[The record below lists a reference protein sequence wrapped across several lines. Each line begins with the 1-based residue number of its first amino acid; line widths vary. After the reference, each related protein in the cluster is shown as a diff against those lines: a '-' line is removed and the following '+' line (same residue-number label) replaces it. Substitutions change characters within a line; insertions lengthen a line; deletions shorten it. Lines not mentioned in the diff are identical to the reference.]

1 MTMDYGK
8 NYVITHLHLAY
19 GSVGDSIILL
29 DQLVDKLKELN
40 MQTVCVTN
48 HGSLADM
55 YDFYYACID
64 NNIKPIIGCE
74 VYLQPEEE
82 GEEKTNTHLILL
94 AKNMTGIKNL
104 LKITSDASINNFYK
118 VPRTTMEYLENHSEG
133 LICTSAC
140 VGGIIPRLILCEDI
154 EGAKRYINKF
164 KSIFGEDFYL
174 EIQPGEFQEQIDV
187 NIELIYLSEEMN
199 VPLVAANDVHYVN
212 KEDWKTHD
220 FHIRINRKMKAPEN
234 ENESVYVD
242 KIYYMMSYDELV
254 RSFDSELYDRD
265 VILKAIENT
274 NVINSKCETVEF
286 KADKLNLP
294 KFKVPDKYNSEKEYL
309 EDLCFKRL
317 DEIKYKITNPSE
329 YVSRIYTELDVID
342 KLGFNSYFLIMQDL
356 VNNAQ
361 LDGIKTGPGR
371 GSVCGSIV
379 AYLIGITKIDS
390 IKYNLLFDRFLS
402 VYRTGSIPDVDLD
415 CESGEGRDKLFKYT
429 IDTYG
434 IEKCAAV
441 STFGIRKAR
450 SAIRDVGRLYGID
463 LKEID
468 TIAKLIPQVYYIE
481 GTEDKK
487 TDLSIKESLEYIPE
501 LKEWQKKYP
510 DLFDMAMKLENLP
523 SHMSIH
529 AAGTLIADTDII
541 DVAPMIRQVD
551 KELNATS
558 LDLHAAESQKLV
570 KYDYLGLNTLNI
582 ISECEKLTGDIFDI
596 EFDNYD
602 DEEVWKL
609 ISSRNTTGL
618 FQIGSNTY
626 KSRMYKLKPNS
637 IEELANCL
645 ALVRGPCISS
655 KLDQKYINVL
665 NGKED
670 IELIHPM
677 YDSVVK
683 NTCGIMIY
691 QEQLMAV
698 CSNMGLP
705 LHEGYDLMKASAK
718 KKFDKIKTY
727 EEKLHSLVRGS
738 MDDETF
744 NYIFKLILDSGK
756 YSFNKSHAIA
766 YATICYI
773 TAYYKVHHIKEF
785 IAATLT
791 CNYNNKSGKT
801 EEKKRKLYELYLDAV
816 SNGVKFLPLDL
827 KKSKWNFT
835 VEGDKIRIGFC
846 ALAGFSKAAL
856 DEIYDKMPE
865 ASDEP
870 LVKQI
875 HDNVEKRICS
885 KKAMIPLI
893 LSGAIGDPVENYEY
907 YCELRKEE
915 PQSDIKISKDLILQP
930 YAPQAEVEEVLYRVA
945 YTENKF
951 NTLPRIDLDD
961 IKINN
966 NYTTEGYIQKVSK
979 KKDSRGN
986 EMAFIDVLTGDG
998 LVSLV
1003 VFANVYK
1010 TYKSKLKKDNK
1021 IKFKAVKQ
1029 KHTHKFIKATVM

>member
-1 MTMDYGK
+1 M
-8 NYVITHLHLAY
+8 A
-19 GSVGDSIILL
+19 
-29 DQLVDKLKELN
+29 
-40 MQTVCVTN
+40 
-48 HGSLADM
+48 
-55 YDFYYACID
+55 
-64 NNIKPIIGCE
+64 
-74 VYLQPEEE
+74 
-82 GEEKTNTHLILL
+82 
-94 AKNMTGIKNL
+94 GIKNL

-140 VGGIIPRLILCEDI
+140 VGGIIPQLILKEDI
-154 EGAKRYINKF
+154 DGAKKYINKF
-164 KSIFGEDFYL
+164 KSIFGDDFYL
-174 EIQPGEFQEQIDV
+174 EIQPGEFQDQIDV

-220 FHIRINRKMKAPEN
+220 FHIRINRKMTAPEN
-234 ENESVYVD
+234 DDESIYAD
-242 KIYYMMSYDELV
+242 KIYYMMTYDELV
-254 RSFDSELYDRD
+254 NSFDSELYDRD

-274 NVINSKCETVEF
+274 NVINNKCETVEF
-286 KADKLNLP
+286 KVDKLNLP
-294 KFKVPDKYNSEKEYL
+294 KFKIPEGYDSEKEYL

-317 DEIKYKITNPSE
+317 EEIKYKITNPSK

-356 VNNAQ
+356 VKNAE
-361 LDGIKTGPGR
+361 LEGIKTGPGR

-501 LKEWQKKYP
+501 LKEWQNKYP

-529 AAGTLIADTDII
+529 AAGTLIANTDII

-602 DEEVWKL
+602 DEKVWKL

-626 KSRMYKLKPNS
+626 KTRMYKLKPNS

-677 YDSVVK
+677 YDDVVK
-683 NTCGIMIY
+683 DTCGIMIY

-727 EEKLHSLVRGS
+727 EEKLHNLVRGS

-773 TAYYKVHHIKEF
+773 TAYYKVHYPKEF

-801 EEKKRKLYELYLDAV
+801 EEKKKKLYELYQDAV
-816 SNGVKFLPLDL
+816 FNGIKFLPLDIN
-827 KKSKWNFT
+827 KSKWNFT
-835 VEGDKIRIGFC
+835 IEEDKIRIGFC

-856 DEIYDKMPE
+856 NEIYEKLPE
-865 ASDEP
+865 SSDEP

-893 LSGAIGDPVENYEY
+893 LSGALGDPVENYEY

-915 PQSDIKISKDLILQP
+915 PQSEIKISKDLILEP
-930 YAPQAEVEEVLYRVA
+930 YATQAEVEEVLYRVS

-951 NTLPRIDLDD
+951 NTLN
-961 IKINN
+961 KINIDSIKTN
-966 NYTTEGYIQKVSK
+966 RTFTTEGYIQKISK

-986 EMAFIDVLTGDG
+986 EMAFVDIITGDG
-998 LVSLV
+998 LMTLV

-1010 TYKSKLKKDNK
+1010 KYKSILKKDNK
-1021 IKFKAVKQ
+1021 INFSATKQ
-1029 KHTHKFIKATVM
+1029 ERAHKLLKATIK

>member
-1 MTMDYGK
+1 M
-8 NYVITHLHLAY
+8 
-19 GSVGDSIILL
+19 
-29 DQLVDKLKELN
+29 
-40 MQTVCVTN
+40 
-48 HGSLADM
+48 
-55 YDFYYACID
+55 
-64 NNIKPIIGCE
+64 
-74 VYLQPEEE
+74 
-82 GEEKTNTHLILL
+82 
-94 AKNMTGIKNL
+94 
-104 LKITSDASINNFYK
+104 
-118 VPRTTMEYLENHSEG
+118 
-133 LICTSAC
+133 
-140 VGGIIPRLILCEDI
+140 
-154 EGAKRYINKF
+154 
-164 KSIFGEDFYL
+164 
-174 EIQPGEFQEQIDV
+174 
-187 NIELIYLSEEMN
+187 
-199 VPLVAANDVHYVN
+199 
-212 KEDWKTHD
+212 
-220 FHIRINRKMKAPEN
+220 
-234 ENESVYVD
+234 
-242 KIYYMMSYDELV
+242 
-254 RSFDSELYDRD
+254 
-265 VILKAIENT
+265 
-274 NVINSKCETVEF
+274 
-286 KADKLNLP
+286 
-294 KFKVPDKYNSEKEYL
+294 
-309 EDLCFKRL
+309 
-317 DEIKYKITNPSE
+317 
-329 YVSRIYTELDVID
+329 
-342 KLGFNSYFLIMQDL
+342 
-356 VNNAQ
+356 
-361 LDGIKTGPGR
+361 
-371 GSVCGSIV
+371 
-379 AYLIGITKIDS
+379 
-390 IKYNLLFDRFLS
+390 
-402 VYRTGSIPDVDLD
+402 D

-450 SAIRDVGRLYGID
+450 SAIRDVGRLYEID

-951 NTLPRIDLDD
+951 NTLPRINLDD

>member
-1 MTMDYGK
+1 M
-8 NYVITHLHLAY
+8 
-19 GSVGDSIILL
+19 
-29 DQLVDKLKELN
+29 
-40 MQTVCVTN
+40 
-48 HGSLADM
+48 
-55 YDFYYACID
+55 
-64 NNIKPIIGCE
+64 
-74 VYLQPEEE
+74 
-82 GEEKTNTHLILL
+82 
-94 AKNMTGIKNL
+94 
-104 LKITSDASINNFYK
+104 
-118 VPRTTMEYLENHSEG
+118 
-133 LICTSAC
+133 
-140 VGGIIPRLILCEDI
+140 
-154 EGAKRYINKF
+154 
-164 KSIFGEDFYL
+164 
-174 EIQPGEFQEQIDV
+174 
-187 NIELIYLSEEMN
+187 
-199 VPLVAANDVHYVN
+199 
-212 KEDWKTHD
+212 
-220 FHIRINRKMKAPEN
+220 
-234 ENESVYVD
+234 
-242 KIYYMMSYDELV
+242 
-254 RSFDSELYDRD
+254 
-265 VILKAIENT
+265 
-274 NVINSKCETVEF
+274 
-286 KADKLNLP
+286 
-294 KFKVPDKYNSEKEYL
+294 
-309 EDLCFKRL
+309 
-317 DEIKYKITNPSE
+317 
-329 YVSRIYTELDVID
+329 
-342 KLGFNSYFLIMQDL
+342 
-356 VNNAQ
+356 
-361 LDGIKTGPGR
+361 
-371 GSVCGSIV
+371 
-379 AYLIGITKIDS
+379 
-390 IKYNLLFDRFLS
+390 
-402 VYRTGSIPDVDLD
+402 D

-450 SAIRDVGRLYGID
+450 SAIRDVGRLYEID

-596 EFDNYD
+596 EFNNYN

>member
-1 MTMDYGK
+1 
-8 NYVITHLHLAY
+8 
-19 GSVGDSIILL
+19 
-29 DQLVDKLKELN
+29 
-40 MQTVCVTN
+40 
-48 HGSLADM
+48 
-55 YDFYYACID
+55 
-64 NNIKPIIGCE
+64 
-74 VYLQPEEE
+74 
-82 GEEKTNTHLILL
+82 
-94 AKNMTGIKNL
+94 
-104 LKITSDASINNFYK
+104 
-118 VPRTTMEYLENHSEG
+118 
-133 LICTSAC
+133 
-140 VGGIIPRLILCEDI
+140 
-154 EGAKRYINKF
+154 
-164 KSIFGEDFYL
+164 
-174 EIQPGEFQEQIDV
+174 
-187 NIELIYLSEEMN
+187 
-199 VPLVAANDVHYVN
+199 
-212 KEDWKTHD
+212 
-220 FHIRINRKMKAPEN
+220 
-234 ENESVYVD
+234 
-242 KIYYMMSYDELV
+242 
-254 RSFDSELYDRD
+254 
-265 VILKAIENT
+265 
-274 NVINSKCETVEF
+274 
-286 KADKLNLP
+286 
-294 KFKVPDKYNSEKEYL
+294 
-309 EDLCFKRL
+309 
-317 DEIKYKITNPSE
+317 
-329 YVSRIYTELDVID
+329 
-342 KLGFNSYFLIMQDL
+342 
-356 VNNAQ
+356 
-361 LDGIKTGPGR
+361 
-371 GSVCGSIV
+371 
-379 AYLIGITKIDS
+379 
-390 IKYNLLFDRFLS
+390 
-402 VYRTGSIPDVDLD
+402 LD

-683 NTCGIMIY
+683 DTCGIMIY

-727 EEKLHSLVRGS
+727 EEKLHSLVRNS

-856 DEIYDKMPE
+856 NEIYDKMPE

-951 NTLPRIDLDD
+951 NTLPRINLDD

>member
-1 MTMDYGK
+1 M
-8 NYVITHLHLAY
+8 
-19 GSVGDSIILL
+19 
-29 DQLVDKLKELN
+29 
-40 MQTVCVTN
+40 
-48 HGSLADM
+48 
-55 YDFYYACID
+55 
-64 NNIKPIIGCE
+64 
-74 VYLQPEEE
+74 
-82 GEEKTNTHLILL
+82 
-94 AKNMTGIKNL
+94 
-104 LKITSDASINNFYK
+104 
-118 VPRTTMEYLENHSEG
+118 
-133 LICTSAC
+133 
-140 VGGIIPRLILCEDI
+140 
-154 EGAKRYINKF
+154 
-164 KSIFGEDFYL
+164 
-174 EIQPGEFQEQIDV
+174 
-187 NIELIYLSEEMN
+187 
-199 VPLVAANDVHYVN
+199 
-212 KEDWKTHD
+212 
-220 FHIRINRKMKAPEN
+220 
-234 ENESVYVD
+234 
-242 KIYYMMSYDELV
+242 
-254 RSFDSELYDRD
+254 
-265 VILKAIENT
+265 
-274 NVINSKCETVEF
+274 
-286 KADKLNLP
+286 
-294 KFKVPDKYNSEKEYL
+294 
-309 EDLCFKRL
+309 
-317 DEIKYKITNPSE
+317 
-329 YVSRIYTELDVID
+329 
-342 KLGFNSYFLIMQDL
+342 
-356 VNNAQ
+356 
-361 LDGIKTGPGR
+361 
-371 GSVCGSIV
+371 
-379 AYLIGITKIDS
+379 
-390 IKYNLLFDRFLS
+390 
-402 VYRTGSIPDVDLD
+402 D

-596 EFDNYD
+596 EFDDYD

-683 NTCGIMIY
+683 GTCGIMIY

-951 NTLPRIDLDD
+951 NTLPRINLDD

>member
-1 MTMDYGK
+1 MMMDSGK

-19 GSVGDSIILL
+19 GSIGDSIILL
-29 DQLVDKLKELN
+29 DQLIDKLKELN
-40 MQTVCVTN
+40 MQTVCLTN

-55 YDFYYACID
+55 YDFYYACTE

-74 VYLQPEEE
+74 VYLQPEED
-82 GEEKTNTHLILL
+82 EKSNTHLILL
-94 AKNMTGIKNL
+94 AKNMAGIKNL

-140 VGGIIPRLILCEDI
+140 VGGIIPQLILKEDI
-154 EGAKRYINKF
+154 DGAKKYINKF
-164 KSIFGEDFYL
+164 KSIFGDDFYL
-174 EIQPGEFQEQIDV
+174 EIQPGEFQDQIDV

-220 FHIRINRKMKAPEN
+220 FHIRINRKMTAPEN
-234 ENESVYVD
+234 DDESIYAD
-242 KIYYMMSYDELV
+242 KIYYMMTYDELV
-254 RSFDSELYDRD
+254 NSFDSELYDRD

-274 NVINSKCETVEF
+274 NVINNKCETVEF
-286 KADKLNLP
+286 KTDKLNLP
-294 KFKVPDKYNSEKEYL
+294 KFKIPEGYDSEKEYL

-317 DEIKYKITNPSE
+317 EEIKYKITNPSK

-356 VNNAQ
+356 VKNAE
-361 LDGIKTGPGR
+361 LEGIKTGPGR

-390 IKYNLLFDRFLS
+390 IKYDLLFDRFLS

-468 TIAKLIPQVYYIE
+468 TIAKLITQVYYIE

-501 LKEWQKKYP
+501 LKEWQNKYP

-529 AAGTLIADTDII
+529 AAGTLIANTDII

-602 DEEVWKL
+602 DEKVWKL

-626 KSRMYKLKPNS
+626 KTRMYKLKPNS

-677 YDSVVK
+677 YDDVVK
-683 NTCGIMIY
+683 DTCGIMIY

-727 EEKLHSLVRGS
+727 EEKLHNLVRGS

-773 TAYYKVHHIKEF
+773 TAYYKVHYPKEF

-801 EEKKRKLYELYLDAV
+801 EEKKKKLYELYQDAV
-816 SNGVKFLPLDL
+816 FNGIKFLPLDIN
-827 KKSKWNFT
+827 KSKWNFT
-835 VEGDKIRIGFC
+835 IEEDKIRIGFC

-856 DEIYDKMPE
+856 NEIYEKLPE
-865 ASDEP
+865 SSDEP

-893 LSGAIGDPVENYEY
+893 LSGALGDPVENYEY

-915 PQSDIKISKDLILQP
+915 PQSEIKISKDLILEP
-930 YAPQAEVEEVLYRVA
+930 YATQAEVEEVLYRVS

-951 NTLPRIDLDD
+951 NTLN
-961 IKINN
+961 KINIDSIKTN
-966 NYTTEGYIQKVSK
+966 RTFTTEGYIQKISK

-986 EMAFIDVLTGDG
+986 EMAFVDIITGDG
-998 LVSLV
+998 LMTLV

-1010 TYKSKLKKDNK
+1010 KCKSILKKNNK
-1021 IKFKAVKQ
+1021 INFSATKQ
-1029 KHTHKFIKATVM
+1029 ERAHKLLKATIK

>member
-1 MTMDYGK
+1 M
-8 NYVITHLHLAY
+8 
-19 GSVGDSIILL
+19 
-29 DQLVDKLKELN
+29 
-40 MQTVCVTN
+40 
-48 HGSLADM
+48 
-55 YDFYYACID
+55 
-64 NNIKPIIGCE
+64 
-74 VYLQPEEE
+74 
-82 GEEKTNTHLILL
+82 
-94 AKNMTGIKNL
+94 
-104 LKITSDASINNFYK
+104 
-118 VPRTTMEYLENHSEG
+118 
-133 LICTSAC
+133 
-140 VGGIIPRLILCEDI
+140 
-154 EGAKRYINKF
+154 
-164 KSIFGEDFYL
+164 
-174 EIQPGEFQEQIDV
+174 
-187 NIELIYLSEEMN
+187 
-199 VPLVAANDVHYVN
+199 
-212 KEDWKTHD
+212 
-220 FHIRINRKMKAPEN
+220 
-234 ENESVYVD
+234 
-242 KIYYMMSYDELV
+242 
-254 RSFDSELYDRD
+254 
-265 VILKAIENT
+265 
-274 NVINSKCETVEF
+274 
-286 KADKLNLP
+286 
-294 KFKVPDKYNSEKEYL
+294 
-309 EDLCFKRL
+309 
-317 DEIKYKITNPSE
+317 
-329 YVSRIYTELDVID
+329 
-342 KLGFNSYFLIMQDL
+342 
-356 VNNAQ
+356 
-361 LDGIKTGPGR
+361 
-371 GSVCGSIV
+371 
-379 AYLIGITKIDS
+379 
-390 IKYNLLFDRFLS
+390 
-402 VYRTGSIPDVDLD
+402 D

-683 NTCGIMIY
+683 DTCGIMIY

-705 LHEGYDLMKASAK
+705 LHEGYDLMKAAAK

-951 NTLPRIDLDD
+951 NTLPRINLDD

-1003 VFANVYK
+1003 VFANIYK

>member
-1 MTMDYGK
+1 M
-8 NYVITHLHLAY
+8 
-19 GSVGDSIILL
+19 
-29 DQLVDKLKELN
+29 
-40 MQTVCVTN
+40 
-48 HGSLADM
+48 
-55 YDFYYACID
+55 
-64 NNIKPIIGCE
+64 
-74 VYLQPEEE
+74 
-82 GEEKTNTHLILL
+82 
-94 AKNMTGIKNL
+94 
-104 LKITSDASINNFYK
+104 
-118 VPRTTMEYLENHSEG
+118 
-133 LICTSAC
+133 
-140 VGGIIPRLILCEDI
+140 
-154 EGAKRYINKF
+154 
-164 KSIFGEDFYL
+164 
-174 EIQPGEFQEQIDV
+174 
-187 NIELIYLSEEMN
+187 
-199 VPLVAANDVHYVN
+199 
-212 KEDWKTHD
+212 
-220 FHIRINRKMKAPEN
+220 
-234 ENESVYVD
+234 
-242 KIYYMMSYDELV
+242 
-254 RSFDSELYDRD
+254 
-265 VILKAIENT
+265 
-274 NVINSKCETVEF
+274 
-286 KADKLNLP
+286 
-294 KFKVPDKYNSEKEYL
+294 
-309 EDLCFKRL
+309 
-317 DEIKYKITNPSE
+317 
-329 YVSRIYTELDVID
+329 
-342 KLGFNSYFLIMQDL
+342 
-356 VNNAQ
+356 
-361 LDGIKTGPGR
+361 
-371 GSVCGSIV
+371 
-379 AYLIGITKIDS
+379 
-390 IKYNLLFDRFLS
+390 
-402 VYRTGSIPDVDLD
+402 
-415 CESGEGRDKLFKYT
+415 
-429 IDTYG
+429 
-434 IEKCAAV
+434 
-441 STFGIRKAR
+441 
-450 SAIRDVGRLYGID
+450 
-463 LKEID
+463 
-468 TIAKLIPQVYYIE
+468 
-481 GTEDKK
+481 
-487 TDLSIKESLEYIPE
+487 
-501 LKEWQKKYP
+501 
-510 DLFDMAMKLENLP
+510 
-523 SHMSIH
+523 
-529 AAGTLIADTDII
+529 
-541 DVAPMIRQVD
+541 
-551 KELNATS
+551 
-558 LDLHAAESQKLV
+558 
-570 KYDYLGLNTLNI
+570 NTLNI

-596 EFDNYD
+596 EFDDYD

-951 NTLPRIDLDD
+951 NTLPRINLDD

-979 KKDSRGN
+979 KKDNRGN

-1029 KHTHKFIKATVM
+1029 KHTHKFVKATVM

>member
-1 MTMDYGK
+1 M
-8 NYVITHLHLAY
+8 A
-19 GSVGDSIILL
+19 
-29 DQLVDKLKELN
+29 
-40 MQTVCVTN
+40 
-48 HGSLADM
+48 
-55 YDFYYACID
+55 
-64 NNIKPIIGCE
+64 
-74 VYLQPEEE
+74 
-82 GEEKTNTHLILL
+82 
-94 AKNMTGIKNL
+94 GIKNL

-140 VGGIIPRLILCEDI
+140 VGGIIPQLILKEDI
-154 EGAKRYINKF
+154 DGAKKYINKF
-164 KSIFGEDFYL
+164 KSIFGDDFYL
-174 EIQPGEFQEQIDV
+174 EIQPGEFQDQIDV

-220 FHIRINRKMKAPEN
+220 FHIRINRKMTAPEN
-234 ENESVYVD
+234 DDESIYAD
-242 KIYYMMSYDELV
+242 KIYYMMTYDELV
-254 RSFDSELYDRD
+254 NSFDSELYDRD

-274 NVINSKCETVEF
+274 NVINNKCETVEF
-286 KADKLNLP
+286 KVDKLNLP
-294 KFKVPDKYNSEKEYL
+294 KFKIPEGYDSEKEYL

-317 DEIKYKITNPSE
+317 EEIKYKITNPSK

-356 VNNAQ
+356 VKNAE
-361 LDGIKTGPGR
+361 LEGIKTGPGR

-501 LKEWQKKYP
+501 LKEWQNKYP

-529 AAGTLIADTDII
+529 AAGTLIANTDII

-602 DEEVWKL
+602 DEKVWKL

-626 KSRMYKLKPNS
+626 KTRMYKLKPNS

-677 YDSVVK
+677 YDDVVK
-683 NTCGIMIY
+683 DTCGIMIY

-727 EEKLHSLVRGS
+727 EEKLHNLVRGS

-773 TAYYKVHHIKEF
+773 TAYYKVHYPKEF

-801 EEKKRKLYELYLDAV
+801 EEKKKKLYELYQDAV
-816 SNGVKFLPLDL
+816 FNGIKFLPLDIN
-827 KKSKWNFT
+827 KSKWNFT
-835 VEGDKIRIGFC
+835 IEEDKIRIGFC

-856 DEIYDKMPE
+856 NEIYEKLPE
-865 ASDEP
+865 SSDEP

-893 LSGAIGDPVENYEY
+893 LSGALGDPVENYEY

-915 PQSDIKISKDLILQP
+915 PQSEIKISKDLILEP
-930 YAPQAEVEEVLYRVA
+930 YATQAEVEEVLYRVS

-951 NTLPRIDLDD
+951 NTLN
-961 IKINN
+961 KINIDSIKTN
-966 NYTTEGYIQKVSK
+966 RTFTTEGYIQKISK

-986 EMAFIDVLTGDG
+986 EMAFVDIITGDG
-998 LVSLV
+998 LMTLV

-1010 TYKSKLKKDNK
+1010 KCKSILKKNNK
-1021 IKFKAVKQ
+1021 INFSATKQ
-1029 KHTHKFIKATVM
+1029 ERAHKLLKATIK

>member
-1 MTMDYGK
+1 M
-8 NYVITHLHLAY
+8 
-19 GSVGDSIILL
+19 
-29 DQLVDKLKELN
+29 
-40 MQTVCVTN
+40 
-48 HGSLADM
+48 
-55 YDFYYACID
+55 
-64 NNIKPIIGCE
+64 
-74 VYLQPEEE
+74 
-82 GEEKTNTHLILL
+82 
-94 AKNMTGIKNL
+94 
-104 LKITSDASINNFYK
+104 
-118 VPRTTMEYLENHSEG
+118 
-133 LICTSAC
+133 
-140 VGGIIPRLILCEDI
+140 
-154 EGAKRYINKF
+154 
-164 KSIFGEDFYL
+164 
-174 EIQPGEFQEQIDV
+174 
-187 NIELIYLSEEMN
+187 
-199 VPLVAANDVHYVN
+199 
-212 KEDWKTHD
+212 
-220 FHIRINRKMKAPEN
+220 
-234 ENESVYVD
+234 
-242 KIYYMMSYDELV
+242 
-254 RSFDSELYDRD
+254 
-265 VILKAIENT
+265 
-274 NVINSKCETVEF
+274 
-286 KADKLNLP
+286 
-294 KFKVPDKYNSEKEYL
+294 
-309 EDLCFKRL
+309 
-317 DEIKYKITNPSE
+317 
-329 YVSRIYTELDVID
+329 
-342 KLGFNSYFLIMQDL
+342 
-356 VNNAQ
+356 
-361 LDGIKTGPGR
+361 
-371 GSVCGSIV
+371 
-379 AYLIGITKIDS
+379 
-390 IKYNLLFDRFLS
+390 
-402 VYRTGSIPDVDLD
+402 D

-450 SAIRDVGRLYGID
+450 SAIRDVGRLYEID

-1003 VFANVYK
+1003 VFANIYK

>member
-1 MTMDYGK
+1 M
-8 NYVITHLHLAY
+8 
-19 GSVGDSIILL
+19 
-29 DQLVDKLKELN
+29 
-40 MQTVCVTN
+40 
-48 HGSLADM
+48 
-55 YDFYYACID
+55 
-64 NNIKPIIGCE
+64 
-74 VYLQPEEE
+74 
-82 GEEKTNTHLILL
+82 
-94 AKNMTGIKNL
+94 
-104 LKITSDASINNFYK
+104 
-118 VPRTTMEYLENHSEG
+118 
-133 LICTSAC
+133 
-140 VGGIIPRLILCEDI
+140 
-154 EGAKRYINKF
+154 
-164 KSIFGEDFYL
+164 
-174 EIQPGEFQEQIDV
+174 
-187 NIELIYLSEEMN
+187 
-199 VPLVAANDVHYVN
+199 
-212 KEDWKTHD
+212 
-220 FHIRINRKMKAPEN
+220 
-234 ENESVYVD
+234 
-242 KIYYMMSYDELV
+242 
-254 RSFDSELYDRD
+254 
-265 VILKAIENT
+265 
-274 NVINSKCETVEF
+274 
-286 KADKLNLP
+286 
-294 KFKVPDKYNSEKEYL
+294 
-309 EDLCFKRL
+309 
-317 DEIKYKITNPSE
+317 
-329 YVSRIYTELDVID
+329 
-342 KLGFNSYFLIMQDL
+342 
-356 VNNAQ
+356 
-361 LDGIKTGPGR
+361 
-371 GSVCGSIV
+371 
-379 AYLIGITKIDS
+379 
-390 IKYNLLFDRFLS
+390 
-402 VYRTGSIPDVDLD
+402 D

-450 SAIRDVGRLYGID
+450 SAIRDVGRLYEID

-951 NTLPRIDLDD
+951 NTLSRINLDD

>member
-1 MTMDYGK
+1 M
-8 NYVITHLHLAY
+8 
-19 GSVGDSIILL
+19 
-29 DQLVDKLKELN
+29 
-40 MQTVCVTN
+40 
-48 HGSLADM
+48 
-55 YDFYYACID
+55 
-64 NNIKPIIGCE
+64 
-74 VYLQPEEE
+74 
-82 GEEKTNTHLILL
+82 
-94 AKNMTGIKNL
+94 
-104 LKITSDASINNFYK
+104 
-118 VPRTTMEYLENHSEG
+118 
-133 LICTSAC
+133 
-140 VGGIIPRLILCEDI
+140 
-154 EGAKRYINKF
+154 
-164 KSIFGEDFYL
+164 
-174 EIQPGEFQEQIDV
+174 
-187 NIELIYLSEEMN
+187 
-199 VPLVAANDVHYVN
+199 
-212 KEDWKTHD
+212 
-220 FHIRINRKMKAPEN
+220 
-234 ENESVYVD
+234 
-242 KIYYMMSYDELV
+242 
-254 RSFDSELYDRD
+254 
-265 VILKAIENT
+265 
-274 NVINSKCETVEF
+274 
-286 KADKLNLP
+286 
-294 KFKVPDKYNSEKEYL
+294 
-309 EDLCFKRL
+309 
-317 DEIKYKITNPSE
+317 
-329 YVSRIYTELDVID
+329 
-342 KLGFNSYFLIMQDL
+342 
-356 VNNAQ
+356 
-361 LDGIKTGPGR
+361 
-371 GSVCGSIV
+371 
-379 AYLIGITKIDS
+379 
-390 IKYNLLFDRFLS
+390 
-402 VYRTGSIPDVDLD
+402 D

-683 NTCGIMIY
+683 DTCGIMIY

>member
-1 MTMDYGK
+1 M
-8 NYVITHLHLAY
+8 
-19 GSVGDSIILL
+19 
-29 DQLVDKLKELN
+29 
-40 MQTVCVTN
+40 
-48 HGSLADM
+48 
-55 YDFYYACID
+55 
-64 NNIKPIIGCE
+64 
-74 VYLQPEEE
+74 
-82 GEEKTNTHLILL
+82 
-94 AKNMTGIKNL
+94 
-104 LKITSDASINNFYK
+104 
-118 VPRTTMEYLENHSEG
+118 
-133 LICTSAC
+133 
-140 VGGIIPRLILCEDI
+140 
-154 EGAKRYINKF
+154 
-164 KSIFGEDFYL
+164 
-174 EIQPGEFQEQIDV
+174 
-187 NIELIYLSEEMN
+187 
-199 VPLVAANDVHYVN
+199 
-212 KEDWKTHD
+212 
-220 FHIRINRKMKAPEN
+220 
-234 ENESVYVD
+234 
-242 KIYYMMSYDELV
+242 
-254 RSFDSELYDRD
+254 
-265 VILKAIENT
+265 
-274 NVINSKCETVEF
+274 
-286 KADKLNLP
+286 
-294 KFKVPDKYNSEKEYL
+294 
-309 EDLCFKRL
+309 
-317 DEIKYKITNPSE
+317 
-329 YVSRIYTELDVID
+329 
-342 KLGFNSYFLIMQDL
+342 
-356 VNNAQ
+356 
-361 LDGIKTGPGR
+361 
-371 GSVCGSIV
+371 
-379 AYLIGITKIDS
+379 
-390 IKYNLLFDRFLS
+390 
-402 VYRTGSIPDVDLD
+402 D

-718 KKFDKIKTY
+718 FFWLACK
-727 EEKLHSLVRGS
+727 KLHAVIG
-738 MDDETF
+738 ET
-744 NYIFKLILDSGK
+744 
-756 YSFNKSHAIA
+756 
-766 YATICYI
+766 
-773 TAYYKVHHIKEF
+773 
-785 IAATLT
+785 
-791 CNYNNKSGKT
+791 
-801 EEKKRKLYELYLDAV
+801 R
-816 SNGVKFLPLDL
+816 
-827 KKSKWNFT
+827 KKS
-835 VEGDKIRIGFC
+835 
-846 ALAGFSKAAL
+846 
-856 DEIYDKMPE
+856 
-865 ASDEP
+865 
-870 LVKQI
+870 
-875 HDNVEKRICS
+875 
-885 KKAMIPLI
+885 
-893 LSGAIGDPVENYEY
+893 
-907 YCELRKEE
+907 
-915 PQSDIKISKDLILQP
+915 
-930 YAPQAEVEEVLYRVA
+930 
-945 YTENKF
+945 
-951 NTLPRIDLDD
+951 
-961 IKINN
+961 
-966 NYTTEGYIQKVSK
+966 
-979 KKDSRGN
+979 
-986 EMAFIDVLTGDG
+986 
-998 LVSLV
+998 
-1003 VFANVYK
+1003 
-1010 TYKSKLKKDNK
+1010 
-1021 IKFKAVKQ
+1021 
-1029 KHTHKFIKATVM
+1029 

>member
-1 MTMDYGK
+1 
-8 NYVITHLHLAY
+8 
-19 GSVGDSIILL
+19 
-29 DQLVDKLKELN
+29 
-40 MQTVCVTN
+40 
-48 HGSLADM
+48 
-55 YDFYYACID
+55 
-64 NNIKPIIGCE
+64 
-74 VYLQPEEE
+74 
-82 GEEKTNTHLILL
+82 
-94 AKNMTGIKNL
+94 
-104 LKITSDASINNFYK
+104 
-118 VPRTTMEYLENHSEG
+118 
-133 LICTSAC
+133 
-140 VGGIIPRLILCEDI
+140 
-154 EGAKRYINKF
+154 
-164 KSIFGEDFYL
+164 
-174 EIQPGEFQEQIDV
+174 
-187 NIELIYLSEEMN
+187 
-199 VPLVAANDVHYVN
+199 
-212 KEDWKTHD
+212 
-220 FHIRINRKMKAPEN
+220 
-234 ENESVYVD
+234 
-242 KIYYMMSYDELV
+242 
-254 RSFDSELYDRD
+254 
-265 VILKAIENT
+265 
-274 NVINSKCETVEF
+274 
-286 KADKLNLP
+286 
-294 KFKVPDKYNSEKEYL
+294 
-309 EDLCFKRL
+309 
-317 DEIKYKITNPSE
+317 
-329 YVSRIYTELDVID
+329 
-342 KLGFNSYFLIMQDL
+342 
-356 VNNAQ
+356 
-361 LDGIKTGPGR
+361 
-371 GSVCGSIV
+371 
-379 AYLIGITKIDS
+379 
-390 IKYNLLFDRFLS
+390 
-402 VYRTGSIPDVDLD
+402 LD

-596 EFDNYD
+596 EFDNYN

-683 NTCGIMIY
+683 DTCGIMIY

-727 EEKLHSLVRGS
+727 EEKLHSLVRSS

-951 NTLPRIDLDD
+951 NTLPRINLDD

-966 NYTTEGYIQKVSK
+966 NYITEGYIQKVSK

>member
-1 MTMDYGK
+1 M
-8 NYVITHLHLAY
+8 
-19 GSVGDSIILL
+19 
-29 DQLVDKLKELN
+29 
-40 MQTVCVTN
+40 
-48 HGSLADM
+48 
-55 YDFYYACID
+55 
-64 NNIKPIIGCE
+64 
-74 VYLQPEEE
+74 
-82 GEEKTNTHLILL
+82 
-94 AKNMTGIKNL
+94 
-104 LKITSDASINNFYK
+104 
-118 VPRTTMEYLENHSEG
+118 
-133 LICTSAC
+133 
-140 VGGIIPRLILCEDI
+140 
-154 EGAKRYINKF
+154 
-164 KSIFGEDFYL
+164 
-174 EIQPGEFQEQIDV
+174 
-187 NIELIYLSEEMN
+187 
-199 VPLVAANDVHYVN
+199 
-212 KEDWKTHD
+212 
-220 FHIRINRKMKAPEN
+220 
-234 ENESVYVD
+234 
-242 KIYYMMSYDELV
+242 
-254 RSFDSELYDRD
+254 
-265 VILKAIENT
+265 
-274 NVINSKCETVEF
+274 
-286 KADKLNLP
+286 
-294 KFKVPDKYNSEKEYL
+294 
-309 EDLCFKRL
+309 
-317 DEIKYKITNPSE
+317 
-329 YVSRIYTELDVID
+329 
-342 KLGFNSYFLIMQDL
+342 
-356 VNNAQ
+356 
-361 LDGIKTGPGR
+361 
-371 GSVCGSIV
+371 
-379 AYLIGITKIDS
+379 
-390 IKYNLLFDRFLS
+390 
-402 VYRTGSIPDVDLD
+402 D

-596 EFDNYD
+596 EFDNYN

-683 NTCGIMIY
+683 DTCGIMIY

-727 EEKLHSLVRGS
+727 EEKLHSLVRSS

-893 LSGAIGDPVENYEY
+893 LSGAIGDPVENYEH

-951 NTLPRIDLDD
+951 NTLPRINLDD

-966 NYTTEGYIQKVSK
+966 NYITEGYIQKVSK

>member
-1 MTMDYGK
+1 MMMDSGK

-19 GSVGDSIILL
+19 GSIGDSIILL
-29 DQLVDKLKELN
+29 DQLIDKLKELN
-40 MQTVCVTN
+40 MQTVCLTN

-55 YDFYYACID
+55 YDFYYACTE

-74 VYLQPEEE
+74 VYLQPEED
-82 GEEKTNTHLILL
+82 EKSNTHLILL
-94 AKNMTGIKNL
+94 AKNMAGIKNL

-140 VGGIIPRLILCEDI
+140 VGGIIPQLILKEDI
-154 EGAKRYINKF
+154 DGAKKYINKF
-164 KSIFGEDFYL
+164 KSIFGDDFYL

-220 FHIRINRKMKAPEN
+220 FHIRINRKMTAPEN
-234 ENESVYVD
+234 DDESIYAD
-242 KIYYMMSYDELV
+242 KIYYMMTYDELV
-254 RSFDSELYDRD
+254 NSFDSELYDRD

-274 NVINSKCETVEF
+274 NVINNKCETVEF
-286 KADKLNLP
+286 KVDKLNLP
-294 KFKVPDKYNSEKEYL
+294 KFKIPEGYDSEKEYL

-317 DEIKYKITNPSE
+317 EEIKYKITNPSK

-356 VNNAQ
+356 VKNAE
-361 LDGIKTGPGR
+361 LEGIKTGPGR

-450 SAIRDVGRLYGID
+450 SAIRDVGRLYGIN

-501 LKEWQKKYP
+501 LKEWQNKYP

-529 AAGTLIADTDII
+529 AAGTLIANTDII

-558 LDLHAAESQKLV
+558 LDLHEKKKKKLV

-602 DEEVWKL
+602 DEKVWKL

-626 KSRMYKLKPNS
+626 KTRMYKLKPNS

-677 YDSVVK
+677 YDDVVK
-683 NTCGIMIY
+683 DTCGIMIY

-727 EEKLHSLVRGS
+727 EEKLHNLVRGS

-773 TAYYKVHHIKEF
+773 TAYYKVHYPKEF

-801 EEKKRKLYELYLDAV
+801 EEKKKKLYELYQDAV
-816 SNGVKFLPLDL
+816 FNGIKFLPLDIN
-827 KKSKWNFT
+827 KSKWNFT
-835 VEGDKIRIGFC
+835 IEEDKIRIGFC

-856 DEIYDKMPE
+856 NEIYEKLPE
-865 ASDEP
+865 SSDEP

-893 LSGAIGDPVENYEY
+893 LSGALGDPVENYEY

-915 PQSDIKISKDLILQP
+915 PQSEIKISKDLILEP
-930 YAPQAEVEEVLYRVA
+930 YATQAEVEEVLYRVS

-951 NTLPRIDLDD
+951 NTLN
-961 IKINN
+961 KINIDSIKTN
-966 NYTTEGYIQKVSK
+966 RTFTTEGYIQKISK

-986 EMAFIDVLTGDG
+986 EMAFVDIITGDG
-998 LVSLV
+998 LMTLV

-1010 TYKSKLKKDNK
+1010 KCKSILKKDNK
-1021 IKFKAVKQ
+1021 INFSATKQ
-1029 KHTHKFIKATVM
+1029 ERAHKLLKATIK

>member
-1 MTMDYGK
+1 M
-8 NYVITHLHLAY
+8 
-19 GSVGDSIILL
+19 
-29 DQLVDKLKELN
+29 
-40 MQTVCVTN
+40 
-48 HGSLADM
+48 
-55 YDFYYACID
+55 
-64 NNIKPIIGCE
+64 
-74 VYLQPEEE
+74 
-82 GEEKTNTHLILL
+82 
-94 AKNMTGIKNL
+94 
-104 LKITSDASINNFYK
+104 
-118 VPRTTMEYLENHSEG
+118 
-133 LICTSAC
+133 
-140 VGGIIPRLILCEDI
+140 
-154 EGAKRYINKF
+154 
-164 KSIFGEDFYL
+164 
-174 EIQPGEFQEQIDV
+174 
-187 NIELIYLSEEMN
+187 
-199 VPLVAANDVHYVN
+199 
-212 KEDWKTHD
+212 
-220 FHIRINRKMKAPEN
+220 
-234 ENESVYVD
+234 
-242 KIYYMMSYDELV
+242 
-254 RSFDSELYDRD
+254 
-265 VILKAIENT
+265 
-274 NVINSKCETVEF
+274 
-286 KADKLNLP
+286 
-294 KFKVPDKYNSEKEYL
+294 
-309 EDLCFKRL
+309 
-317 DEIKYKITNPSE
+317 
-329 YVSRIYTELDVID
+329 
-342 KLGFNSYFLIMQDL
+342 
-356 VNNAQ
+356 
-361 LDGIKTGPGR
+361 
-371 GSVCGSIV
+371 
-379 AYLIGITKIDS
+379 
-390 IKYNLLFDRFLS
+390 
-402 VYRTGSIPDVDLD
+402 D

-596 EFDNYD
+596 EFDNYN

-683 NTCGIMIY
+683 DTCGIMIY

-727 EEKLHSLVRGS
+727 EEKLHSLVRSS

-951 NTLPRIDLDD
+951 NTLPRINLDD

-966 NYTTEGYIQKVSK
+966 NYITEGYIQKVSK

>member
-1 MTMDYGK
+1 MLT
-8 NYVITHLHLAY
+8 
-19 GSVGDSIILL
+19 
-29 DQLVDKLKELN
+29 
-40 MQTVCVTN
+40 
-48 HGSLADM
+48 
-55 YDFYYACID
+55 
-64 NNIKPIIGCE
+64 
-74 VYLQPEEE
+74 
-82 GEEKTNTHLILL
+82 
-94 AKNMTGIKNL
+94 
-104 LKITSDASINNFYK
+104 
-118 VPRTTMEYLENHSEG
+118 
-133 LICTSAC
+133 
-140 VGGIIPRLILCEDI
+140 
-154 EGAKRYINKF
+154 
-164 KSIFGEDFYL
+164 
-174 EIQPGEFQEQIDV
+174 
-187 NIELIYLSEEMN
+187 
-199 VPLVAANDVHYVN
+199 
-212 KEDWKTHD
+212 
-220 FHIRINRKMKAPEN
+220 
-234 ENESVYVD
+234 
-242 KIYYMMSYDELV
+242 
-254 RSFDSELYDRD
+254 
-265 VILKAIENT
+265 
-274 NVINSKCETVEF
+274 
-286 KADKLNLP
+286 
-294 KFKVPDKYNSEKEYL
+294 
-309 EDLCFKRL
+309 
-317 DEIKYKITNPSE
+317 
-329 YVSRIYTELDVID
+329 LDV
-342 KLGFNSYFLIMQDL
+342 
-356 VNNAQ
+356 
-361 LDGIKTGPGR
+361 
-371 GSVCGSIV
+371 
-379 AYLIGITKIDS
+379 
-390 IKYNLLFDRFLS
+390 
-402 VYRTGSIPDVDLD
+402 
-415 CESGEGRDKLFKYT
+415 ESGEGRDKLFKYT
-429 IDTYG
+429 IDKYS
-434 IEKCAAV
+434 IDKCAAV

-450 SAIRDVGRLYGID
+450 SAIRDVGRLYEID
-463 LKEID
+463 LKEVD
-468 TIAKLIPQVYYIE
+468 TIAKLIPQVYYVE

-487 TDLSIKESLEYIPE
+487 TDLSIEESLEYIPE
-501 LKEWQKKYP
+501 LKKWQEKYP

-596 EFDNYD
+596 EFNNYD
-602 DEEVWKL
+602 DEKVWEL
-609 ISSRNTTGL
+609 ISSKNTTGL

-626 KSRMYKLKPNS
+626 KSRMYKLKPHS

-655 KLDQKYINVL
+655 KLDQKYIDVL
-665 NGKED
+665 NGKQD

-677 YDSVVK
+677 YDEVVK

-727 EEKLHSLVRGS
+727 ENKLHDLVCNS
-738 MDDETF
+738 MDNETF

-766 YATICYI
+766 YAVICYI

-856 DEIYDKMPE
+856 DEIYEKIPE
-865 ASDEP
+865 SSDEP

-915 PQSDIKISKDLILQP
+915 PQSEIKISKDLILQP
-930 YAPQAEVEEVLYRVA
+930 YASQAEVEEVLYRVA

-951 NTLPRIDLDD
+951 NTLSKVNIES
-961 IKINN
+961 IKMNN
-966 NYTTEGYIQKVSK
+966 AFKAEGYIQKVSK
-979 KKDSRGN
+979 KKDSQGH
-986 EMAFIDVLTGDG
+986 EMAFIDIITGDG
-998 LVSLV
+998 LISLV

-1010 TYKSKLKKDNK
+1010 IYKSKLKKDNR
-1021 IKFKAVKQ
+1021 IKFEAIKQ
-1029 KHTHKFIKATVM
+1029 RSTHKFIRAITL

>member
-1 MTMDYGK
+1 M
-8 NYVITHLHLAY
+8 
-19 GSVGDSIILL
+19 
-29 DQLVDKLKELN
+29 
-40 MQTVCVTN
+40 
-48 HGSLADM
+48 
-55 YDFYYACID
+55 
-64 NNIKPIIGCE
+64 
-74 VYLQPEEE
+74 
-82 GEEKTNTHLILL
+82 
-94 AKNMTGIKNL
+94 
-104 LKITSDASINNFYK
+104 
-118 VPRTTMEYLENHSEG
+118 
-133 LICTSAC
+133 
-140 VGGIIPRLILCEDI
+140 
-154 EGAKRYINKF
+154 
-164 KSIFGEDFYL
+164 
-174 EIQPGEFQEQIDV
+174 
-187 NIELIYLSEEMN
+187 
-199 VPLVAANDVHYVN
+199 
-212 KEDWKTHD
+212 
-220 FHIRINRKMKAPEN
+220 
-234 ENESVYVD
+234 
-242 KIYYMMSYDELV
+242 
-254 RSFDSELYDRD
+254 
-265 VILKAIENT
+265 
-274 NVINSKCETVEF
+274 
-286 KADKLNLP
+286 
-294 KFKVPDKYNSEKEYL
+294 
-309 EDLCFKRL
+309 
-317 DEIKYKITNPSE
+317 
-329 YVSRIYTELDVID
+329 
-342 KLGFNSYFLIMQDL
+342 
-356 VNNAQ
+356 
-361 LDGIKTGPGR
+361 
-371 GSVCGSIV
+371 
-379 AYLIGITKIDS
+379 
-390 IKYNLLFDRFLS
+390 
-402 VYRTGSIPDVDLD
+402 D

-450 SAIRDVGRLYGID
+450 SAIRDVGRLYEID

-856 DEIYDKMPE
+856 DEIYNKMPE

-1003 VFANVYK
+1003 VFANIYK

>member
-1 MTMDYGK
+1 MMMDSGK

-19 GSVGDSIILL
+19 GSIGDSIILL
-29 DQLVDKLKELN
+29 DQLIDKLKELN
-40 MQTVCVTN
+40 MQTVCLTN

-55 YDFYYACID
+55 YDFYYACTE

-74 VYLQPEEE
+74 VYLQPEED
-82 GEEKTNTHLILL
+82 EKSNTHLILL
-94 AKNMTGIKNL
+94 AKNMAGIKNL

-140 VGGIIPRLILCEDI
+140 VGGIIPQLILKEDI
-154 EGAKRYINKF
+154 DGAKKYINKF
-164 KSIFGEDFYL
+164 KSIFGDDFYL
-174 EIQPGEFQEQIDV
+174 EIQPGEFQDQIDV

-220 FHIRINRKMKAPEN
+220 FHIRINRKMTAPEN
-234 ENESVYVD
+234 DDESIYAD
-242 KIYYMMSYDELV
+242 KIYYMMTYDELV
-254 RSFDSELYDRD
+254 NSFDSELYDRD

-274 NVINSKCETVEF
+274 NVINNKCETVEF
-286 KADKLNLP
+286 KVDKLNLP
-294 KFKVPDKYNSEKEYL
+294 KFKIPEGYDSEKEYL

-317 DEIKYKITNPSE
+317 EEIKYKITNPSE

-356 VNNAQ
+356 VKNAE
-361 LDGIKTGPGR
+361 LEGIKTGPGR

-434 IEKCAAV
+434 IKKCAAV

-501 LKEWQKKYP
+501 LKEWQNKYP

-529 AAGTLIADTDII
+529 AAGTLIANTDII

-602 DEEVWKL
+602 DEKVWKL

-626 KSRMYKLKPNS
+626 KTRMYKLKPNS

-677 YDSVVK
+677 YDDVVK
-683 NTCGIMIY
+683 DTCGIMIY

-727 EEKLHSLVRGS
+727 EEKLHNLVRGS

-773 TAYYKVHHIKEF
+773 TAYYKVHYPKEF

-801 EEKKRKLYELYLDAV
+801 EEKKKKLYELYQDAV
-816 SNGVKFLPLDL
+816 FNGIKFLPLDIN
-827 KKSKWNFT
+827 KSKWNFT
-835 VEGDKIRIGFC
+835 IEEDKIRIGFC

-856 DEIYDKMPE
+856 NEIYEKLPE
-865 ASDEP
+865 SSDEP

-893 LSGAIGDPVENYEY
+893 LSGALGDPVENYEY

-915 PQSDIKISKDLILQP
+915 PQSEIKISKDLILEP
-930 YAPQAEVEEVLYRVA
+930 YATQAEVEEVLYRVS

-951 NTLPRIDLDD
+951 NTLN
-961 IKINN
+961 KINIDSIKTN
-966 NYTTEGYIQKVSK
+966 RTFTTEGYIQKISK

-986 EMAFIDVLTGDG
+986 EMAFVDIITGDG
-998 LVSLV
+998 LMTLV

-1010 TYKSKLKKDNK
+1010 KCKSILKKDNK
-1021 IKFKAVKQ
+1021 INFSATKQ
-1029 KHTHKFIKATVM
+1029 ERAHKLLKATIK

>member
-29 DQLVDKLKELN
+29 DQLIDKLKELN

-82 GEEKTNTHLILL
+82 EEEKTNTHLILL

-140 VGGIIPRLILCEDI
+140 VGGIIPRLILREDI

-402 VYRTGSIPDVDLD
+402 VYRTGSIPDVD
-415 CESGEGRDKLFKYT
+415 
-429 IDTYG
+429 
-434 IEKCAAV
+434 
-441 STFGIRKAR
+441 
-450 SAIRDVGRLYGID
+450 
-463 LKEID
+463 
-468 TIAKLIPQVYYIE
+468 
-481 GTEDKK
+481 
-487 TDLSIKESLEYIPE
+487 
-501 LKEWQKKYP
+501 
-510 DLFDMAMKLENLP
+510 
-523 SHMSIH
+523 
-529 AAGTLIADTDII
+529 
-541 DVAPMIRQVD
+541 
-551 KELNATS
+551 
-558 LDLHAAESQKLV
+558 
-570 KYDYLGLNTLNI
+570 
-582 ISECEKLTGDIFDI
+582 
-596 EFDNYD
+596 
-602 DEEVWKL
+602 
-609 ISSRNTTGL
+609 
-618 FQIGSNTY
+618 
-626 KSRMYKLKPNS
+626 
-637 IEELANCL
+637 
-645 ALVRGPCISS
+645 
-655 KLDQKYINVL
+655 
-665 NGKED
+665 
-670 IELIHPM
+670 
-677 YDSVVK
+677 
-683 NTCGIMIY
+683 
-691 QEQLMAV
+691 
-698 CSNMGLP
+698 
-705 LHEGYDLMKASAK
+705 
-718 KKFDKIKTY
+718 
-727 EEKLHSLVRGS
+727 
-738 MDDETF
+738 
-744 NYIFKLILDSGK
+744 
-756 YSFNKSHAIA
+756 
-766 YATICYI
+766 
-773 TAYYKVHHIKEF
+773 
-785 IAATLT
+785 
-791 CNYNNKSGKT
+791 
-801 EEKKRKLYELYLDAV
+801 
-816 SNGVKFLPLDL
+816 
-827 KKSKWNFT
+827 
-835 VEGDKIRIGFC
+835 
-846 ALAGFSKAAL
+846 
-856 DEIYDKMPE
+856 
-865 ASDEP
+865 
-870 LVKQI
+870 
-875 HDNVEKRICS
+875 
-885 KKAMIPLI
+885 
-893 LSGAIGDPVENYEY
+893 
-907 YCELRKEE
+907 
-915 PQSDIKISKDLILQP
+915 
-930 YAPQAEVEEVLYRVA
+930 
-945 YTENKF
+945 
-951 NTLPRIDLDD
+951 
-961 IKINN
+961 
-966 NYTTEGYIQKVSK
+966 
-979 KKDSRGN
+979 
-986 EMAFIDVLTGDG
+986 
-998 LVSLV
+998 
-1003 VFANVYK
+1003 
-1010 TYKSKLKKDNK
+1010 
-1021 IKFKAVKQ
+1021 
-1029 KHTHKFIKATVM
+1029 

>member
-1 MTMDYGK
+1 M
-8 NYVITHLHLAY
+8 
-19 GSVGDSIILL
+19 
-29 DQLVDKLKELN
+29 
-40 MQTVCVTN
+40 
-48 HGSLADM
+48 
-55 YDFYYACID
+55 
-64 NNIKPIIGCE
+64 
-74 VYLQPEEE
+74 
-82 GEEKTNTHLILL
+82 
-94 AKNMTGIKNL
+94 
-104 LKITSDASINNFYK
+104 
-118 VPRTTMEYLENHSEG
+118 
-133 LICTSAC
+133 
-140 VGGIIPRLILCEDI
+140 
-154 EGAKRYINKF
+154 
-164 KSIFGEDFYL
+164 
-174 EIQPGEFQEQIDV
+174 
-187 NIELIYLSEEMN
+187 
-199 VPLVAANDVHYVN
+199 
-212 KEDWKTHD
+212 
-220 FHIRINRKMKAPEN
+220 
-234 ENESVYVD
+234 
-242 KIYYMMSYDELV
+242 
-254 RSFDSELYDRD
+254 
-265 VILKAIENT
+265 
-274 NVINSKCETVEF
+274 
-286 KADKLNLP
+286 
-294 KFKVPDKYNSEKEYL
+294 
-309 EDLCFKRL
+309 
-317 DEIKYKITNPSE
+317 
-329 YVSRIYTELDVID
+329 
-342 KLGFNSYFLIMQDL
+342 
-356 VNNAQ
+356 
-361 LDGIKTGPGR
+361 
-371 GSVCGSIV
+371 
-379 AYLIGITKIDS
+379 
-390 IKYNLLFDRFLS
+390 
-402 VYRTGSIPDVDLD
+402 D

-683 NTCGIMIY
+683 DTCGIMIY

-951 NTLPRIDLDD
+951 NTLPRINLDD
-961 IKINN
+961 IKIYN
-966 NYTTEGYIQKVSK
+966 NYMTEGYIQKVSK

-1003 VFANVYK
+1003 VFANIYK

>member
-1 MTMDYGK
+1 M
-8 NYVITHLHLAY
+8 
-19 GSVGDSIILL
+19 
-29 DQLVDKLKELN
+29 
-40 MQTVCVTN
+40 
-48 HGSLADM
+48 
-55 YDFYYACID
+55 
-64 NNIKPIIGCE
+64 
-74 VYLQPEEE
+74 
-82 GEEKTNTHLILL
+82 
-94 AKNMTGIKNL
+94 
-104 LKITSDASINNFYK
+104 
-118 VPRTTMEYLENHSEG
+118 
-133 LICTSAC
+133 
-140 VGGIIPRLILCEDI
+140 
-154 EGAKRYINKF
+154 
-164 KSIFGEDFYL
+164 
-174 EIQPGEFQEQIDV
+174 
-187 NIELIYLSEEMN
+187 
-199 VPLVAANDVHYVN
+199 
-212 KEDWKTHD
+212 
-220 FHIRINRKMKAPEN
+220 
-234 ENESVYVD
+234 
-242 KIYYMMSYDELV
+242 
-254 RSFDSELYDRD
+254 
-265 VILKAIENT
+265 
-274 NVINSKCETVEF
+274 
-286 KADKLNLP
+286 
-294 KFKVPDKYNSEKEYL
+294 
-309 EDLCFKRL
+309 
-317 DEIKYKITNPSE
+317 
-329 YVSRIYTELDVID
+329 
-342 KLGFNSYFLIMQDL
+342 
-356 VNNAQ
+356 
-361 LDGIKTGPGR
+361 
-371 GSVCGSIV
+371 
-379 AYLIGITKIDS
+379 
-390 IKYNLLFDRFLS
+390 
-402 VYRTGSIPDVDLD
+402 D

-450 SAIRDVGRLYGID
+450 SAIRDVGRLYGIN

-501 LKEWQKKYP
+501 LKEWQNKYP

-529 AAGTLIADTDII
+529 AAGTLIANTDII

-602 DEEVWKL
+602 DEKVWKL

-626 KSRMYKLKPNS
+626 KTRMYKLKPNS

-677 YDSVVK
+677 YDDVVK
-683 NTCGIMIY
+683 DTCGIMIY

-727 EEKLHSLVRGS
+727 EEKLHNLVRGS

-773 TAYYKVHHIKEF
+773 TAYYKVHYPKEF

-801 EEKKRKLYELYLDAV
+801 EEKKKKLYELYQDAV
-816 SNGVKFLPLDL
+816 FNGIKFLPLDIN
-827 KKSKWNFT
+827 KSKWNFT
-835 VEGDKIRIGFC
+835 IEEDKIRIGFC

-856 DEIYDKMPE
+856 NEIYEKLPE
-865 ASDEP
+865 SSDEP

-893 LSGAIGDPVENYEY
+893 LSGALGDPVENYEY

-915 PQSDIKISKDLILQP
+915 PQSEIKISKDLILEP
-930 YAPQAEVEEVLYRVA
+930 YATQAEVEEVLYRVS

-951 NTLPRIDLDD
+951 NTLN
-961 IKINN
+961 KINIDSIKTN
-966 NYTTEGYIQKVSK
+966 RTFTTEGYIQKISK

-986 EMAFIDVLTGDG
+986 EMAFVDIITGDG
-998 LVSLV
+998 LMTLV

-1010 TYKSKLKKDNK
+1010 KCKSILKKDNK
-1021 IKFKAVKQ
+1021 INFSATKQ
-1029 KHTHKFIKATVM
+1029 ERAHKLLKATIK

>member
-1 MTMDYGK
+1 MMMDSGK

-19 GSVGDSIILL
+19 GSIGDSIILL
-29 DQLVDKLKELN
+29 DQLIDKLKELN
-40 MQTVCVTN
+40 MQTVCLTN

-55 YDFYYACID
+55 YDFYYACTE

-74 VYLQPEEE
+74 VYLQPEED
-82 GEEKTNTHLILL
+82 EKSNTHLILL
-94 AKNMTGIKNL
+94 AKNMAGIKNL

-140 VGGIIPRLILCEDI
+140 VGGIIPQLILKEDI
-154 EGAKRYINKF
+154 DGAKKYINKF
-164 KSIFGEDFYL
+164 KSIFGDDFYL
-174 EIQPGEFQEQIDV
+174 EIQPGEFQDQIDV

-220 FHIRINRKMKAPEN
+220 FHIRINRKMTAPEN
-234 ENESVYVD
+234 DDESIYAD
-242 KIYYMMSYDELV
+242 KIYYMMTYDELV
-254 RSFDSELYDRD
+254 NSFDSELYDRD

-274 NVINSKCETVEF
+274 NVINNKCETVEF
-286 KADKLNLP
+286 KVDKLNLP
-294 KFKVPDKYNSEKEYL
+294 KFKIPEGYDSEKEYL

-317 DEIKYKITNPSE
+317 EEIKYKITNPSK

-356 VNNAQ
+356 VKNAQ
-361 LDGIKTGPGR
+361 LEGIKTGPGR
-371 GSVCGSIV
+371 CSVCGSIV

-415 CESGEGRDKLFKYT
+415 CESGEGRDRLFKYT

-501 LKEWQKKYP
+501 LKEWQNKYP

-529 AAGTLIADTDII
+529 AAGTLIANTDII

-602 DEEVWKL
+602 DEKVWKL

-626 KSRMYKLKPNS
+626 KTRMYKLKPNS

-677 YDSVVK
+677 YDDVVK
-683 NTCGIMIY
+683 DTCGIMIY

-727 EEKLHSLVRGS
+727 EEKLHNLVRGS

-773 TAYYKVHHIKEF
+773 TAYYKVHYPKEF

-801 EEKKRKLYELYLDAV
+801 EEKKKKLYELYQDAV
-816 SNGVKFLPLDL
+816 FNGIKFLPLDIN
-827 KKSKWNFT
+827 KSKWNFT
-835 VEGDKIRIGFC
+835 IEEDKIRIGFC

-856 DEIYDKMPE
+856 NEIYEKLPE
-865 ASDEP
+865 SSDEP

-893 LSGAIGDPVENYEY
+893 LSGALGDPVENYEY

-915 PQSDIKISKDLILQP
+915 PQSEIKISKDLILEP
-930 YAPQAEVEEVLYRVA
+930 YATQAEVEEVLYRVS

-951 NTLPRIDLDD
+951 NTLN
-961 IKINN
+961 KINIDSIKTN
-966 NYTTEGYIQKVSK
+966 RTFTTEGYIQKISK

-986 EMAFIDVLTGDG
+986 EMAFVDIITGDG
-998 LVSLV
+998 LMTLV

-1010 TYKSKLKKDNK
+1010 KCKSILKKDNK
-1021 IKFKAVKQ
+1021 INFSATKQ
-1029 KHTHKFIKATVM
+1029 ERAHKLLKATIK

>member
-1 MTMDYGK
+1 M
-8 NYVITHLHLAY
+8 
-19 GSVGDSIILL
+19 
-29 DQLVDKLKELN
+29 
-40 MQTVCVTN
+40 
-48 HGSLADM
+48 
-55 YDFYYACID
+55 
-64 NNIKPIIGCE
+64 
-74 VYLQPEEE
+74 
-82 GEEKTNTHLILL
+82 
-94 AKNMTGIKNL
+94 
-104 LKITSDASINNFYK
+104 
-118 VPRTTMEYLENHSEG
+118 
-133 LICTSAC
+133 
-140 VGGIIPRLILCEDI
+140 
-154 EGAKRYINKF
+154 
-164 KSIFGEDFYL
+164 
-174 EIQPGEFQEQIDV
+174 
-187 NIELIYLSEEMN
+187 
-199 VPLVAANDVHYVN
+199 
-212 KEDWKTHD
+212 
-220 FHIRINRKMKAPEN
+220 
-234 ENESVYVD
+234 
-242 KIYYMMSYDELV
+242 
-254 RSFDSELYDRD
+254 
-265 VILKAIENT
+265 
-274 NVINSKCETVEF
+274 
-286 KADKLNLP
+286 
-294 KFKVPDKYNSEKEYL
+294 
-309 EDLCFKRL
+309 
-317 DEIKYKITNPSE
+317 
-329 YVSRIYTELDVID
+329 
-342 KLGFNSYFLIMQDL
+342 
-356 VNNAQ
+356 
-361 LDGIKTGPGR
+361 
-371 GSVCGSIV
+371 
-379 AYLIGITKIDS
+379 
-390 IKYNLLFDRFLS
+390 
-402 VYRTGSIPDVDLD
+402 D

-429 IDTYG
+429 INTYG

-450 SAIRDVGRLYGID
+450 SAIRDVGRLYEID

-683 NTCGIMIY
+683 DTCGIMIY

-727 EEKLHSLVRGS
+727 EEKLHSLVRSS

-951 NTLPRIDLDD
+951 NTLPRINLDD

-966 NYTTEGYIQKVSK
+966 NYITEGYIQKVSK

>member
-1 MTMDYGK
+1 M
-8 NYVITHLHLAY
+8 
-19 GSVGDSIILL
+19 
-29 DQLVDKLKELN
+29 
-40 MQTVCVTN
+40 
-48 HGSLADM
+48 
-55 YDFYYACID
+55 
-64 NNIKPIIGCE
+64 
-74 VYLQPEEE
+74 
-82 GEEKTNTHLILL
+82 
-94 AKNMTGIKNL
+94 
-104 LKITSDASINNFYK
+104 
-118 VPRTTMEYLENHSEG
+118 
-133 LICTSAC
+133 
-140 VGGIIPRLILCEDI
+140 
-154 EGAKRYINKF
+154 
-164 KSIFGEDFYL
+164 
-174 EIQPGEFQEQIDV
+174 
-187 NIELIYLSEEMN
+187 
-199 VPLVAANDVHYVN
+199 
-212 KEDWKTHD
+212 
-220 FHIRINRKMKAPEN
+220 
-234 ENESVYVD
+234 
-242 KIYYMMSYDELV
+242 
-254 RSFDSELYDRD
+254 
-265 VILKAIENT
+265 
-274 NVINSKCETVEF
+274 
-286 KADKLNLP
+286 
-294 KFKVPDKYNSEKEYL
+294 
-309 EDLCFKRL
+309 
-317 DEIKYKITNPSE
+317 
-329 YVSRIYTELDVID
+329 
-342 KLGFNSYFLIMQDL
+342 
-356 VNNAQ
+356 
-361 LDGIKTGPGR
+361 
-371 GSVCGSIV
+371 
-379 AYLIGITKIDS
+379 
-390 IKYNLLFDRFLS
+390 
-402 VYRTGSIPDVDLD
+402 D

-683 NTCGIMIY
+683 DTCGIMIY

-951 NTLPRIDLDD
+951 NTLPRINLDD

>member
-1 MTMDYGK
+1 MMTDCGK

-29 DQLVDKLKELN
+29 DPLIEKLKELN

-55 YDFYYACID
+55 YDFYYACRD

-74 VYLQPEEE
+74 VYLQPEED
-82 GEEKTNTHLILL
+82 EKANTHLILL

-118 VPRTTMEYLENHSEG
+118 VPRTTMEYLKEHSEG

-140 VGGIIPRLILCEDI
+140 VGGIIPRLIYEEDI

-164 KSIFGEDFYL
+164 KEMFHEDFYL
-174 EIQPGEFQEQIDV
+174 EIQPGEFQQQIDV
-187 NIELIYLSEEMN
+187 NIELINLSKEMN
-199 VPLVAANDVHYVN
+199 VQLVAANDVHYIN

-220 FHIRINRKMKAPEN
+220 FHIRINRKLKAPED
-234 ENESVYVD
+234 ENESIYAD
-242 KIYYMMSYDELV
+242 KIYYMMSYNEFVD
-254 RSFDSELYDRD
+254 SFDSELYDRD
-265 VILKAIENT
+265 IILQAIENT
-274 NVINSKCETVEF
+274 NKINAKCEMVEF
-286 KADKLNLP
+286 KADRLNLP
-294 KFKVPDKYNSEKEYL
+294 KFQIPDGYDNEKEYL
-309 EDLCFKRL
+309 EDLCFKKL

-329 YVSRIYTELDVID
+329 YVSRIYQELEVID

-356 VNNAQ
+356 VNYAKTN
-361 LDGIKTGPGR
+361 GIKTGPGR

-379 AYLIGITKIDS
+379 AYLTGITSIDS

-415 CESGEGRDKLFKYT
+415 CESGEGRDELFNYT
-429 IDTYG
+429 INKYG
-434 IEKCAAV
+434 IDKCAAV

-463 LKEID
+463 LKEVD

-487 TDLSIKESLEYIPE
+487 TDLSVKESLEYVPE
-501 LKEWQKKYP
+501 LREWQLKYP
-510 DLFDMAMKLENLP
+510 NLFDMAIKLENLP

-541 DVAPMIRQVD
+541 DVAPMIRQAN

-582 ISECEKLTGDIFDI
+582 ISECEKLTGDIFDV
-596 EFDNYD
+596 EFNSYD
-602 DEEVWKL
+602 DEKVWNL

-626 KSRMYKLKPNS
+626 KSRMYRLKPRS

-655 KLDQKYINVL
+655 KLDKKYMDVL
-665 NGKED
+665 DGKQD
-670 IELIHPM
+670 IESIHPM

-683 NTCGIMIY
+683 DTCGIMIY

-718 KKFDKIKTY
+718 KKFEKIATY
-727 EEKLHSLVRGS
+727 KDKLHELVYEQ

-744 NYIFKLILDSGK
+744 EYIFKLILDSGK

-773 TAYYKVHHIKEF
+773 TAYYKLYYPKEF

-801 EEKKRKLYELYLDAV
+801 EEKKKKLHELYFDAV
-816 SNGVKFLPLDL
+816 FNGIKFLPLDIE
-827 KKSKWNFT
+827 KSKWNFT

-856 DEIYDKMPE
+856 NEIYNKVTTISD
-865 ASDEP
+865 DEP
-870 LVKQI
+870 LVEQI
-875 HDNVEKRICS
+875 HNNVEKKICS

-893 LSGAIGDPVENYEY
+893 LSGALGDPIDNYEY

-915 PQSDIKISKDLILQP
+915 PQSEIKISKDLILEP
-930 YAPQAEVEEVLYRVA
+930 YATQAEVEEVLYRVA
-945 YTENKF
+945 YTTNKF
-951 NTLPRIDLDD
+951 NTLAKIGIED
-961 IKINN
+961 IPINKS
-966 NYTTEGYIQKVSK
+966 YITEGYIQKVSK
-979 KKDSRGN
+979 KKDSKGN
-986 EMAFIDVLTGDG
+986 DMAFVDIITGDG
-998 LVSLV
+998 LVTLV
-1003 VFANVYK
+1003 VFANIYK
-1010 TYKSKLKKDNK
+1010 TYKSKLKKDKK
-1021 IKFKAVKQ
+1021 IKFSATKQ
-1029 KHTHKFIKATVM
+1029 KRTHKFLKAT

>member
-1 MTMDYGK
+1 MMMDSGK

-19 GSVGDSIILL
+19 GSIGDSIILL
-29 DQLVDKLKELN
+29 DQLIDKLKELN
-40 MQTVCVTN
+40 MQTVCLTN

-55 YDFYYACID
+55 YDFYYACTE

-74 VYLQPEEE
+74 VYLQPEED
-82 GEEKTNTHLILL
+82 EKSNTHLILL
-94 AKNMTGIKNL
+94 AKNMAGIKNL

-140 VGGIIPRLILCEDI
+140 VGGIIPQLILKEDI
-154 EGAKRYINKF
+154 DGAKKYINKF
-164 KSIFGEDFYL
+164 KSIFGDDFYL
-174 EIQPGEFQEQIDV
+174 EIQPGEFQDQIDV

-220 FHIRINRKMKAPEN
+220 FHIRINRKMTAPEN
-234 ENESVYVD
+234 DDESIYAD
-242 KIYYMMSYDELV
+242 KIYYMMTYDELV
-254 RSFDSELYDRD
+254 NSFDSELYDRD

-274 NVINSKCETVEF
+274 NVINNKCETVEF
-286 KADKLNLP
+286 KVDKLNLP
-294 KFKVPDKYNSEKEYL
+294 KFKIPEGYDSEKEYL

-317 DEIKYKITNPSE
+317 EEIKYKITNPSK

-356 VNNAQ
+356 VKNAQ
-361 LDGIKTGPGR
+361 LEGIKTGPGR

-501 LKEWQKKYP
+501 LKEWQNKYP

-529 AAGTLIADTDII
+529 AAGTLIANTDII

-602 DEEVWKL
+602 DEKVWKL

-626 KSRMYKLKPNS
+626 KTRMYKLKPNS

-677 YDSVVK
+677 YDDVVK
-683 NTCGIMIY
+683 DTCGIMIY

-727 EEKLHSLVRGS
+727 EEKLHNLVRGS

-773 TAYYKVHHIKEF
+773 TAYYKVHYPKEF

-801 EEKKRKLYELYLDAV
+801 EEKKKKLYELYQDAV
-816 SNGVKFLPLDL
+816 FNGIKFLPLDIN
-827 KKSKWNFT
+827 KSKWNFT
-835 VEGDKIRIGFC
+835 IEEDKIRIGFC

-856 DEIYDKMPE
+856 NEIYEKLPE
-865 ASDEP
+865 SSDEP

-893 LSGAIGDPVENYEY
+893 LSGALGDPVENYEY

-915 PQSDIKISKDLILQP
+915 PQSEIKISKDLILEP
-930 YAPQAEVEEVLYRVA
+930 YATQAEVEEVLYRVS

-951 NTLPRIDLDD
+951 NTLN
-961 IKINN
+961 KINIDSIKTN
-966 NYTTEGYIQKVSK
+966 RTFTTEGYIQKISK

-986 EMAFIDVLTGDG
+986 EMAFVDIITGDG
-998 LVSLV
+998 LMTLV

-1010 TYKSKLKKDNK
+1010 KCKSILKKDNK
-1021 IKFKAVKQ
+1021 INFSASKQ
-1029 KHTHKFIKATVM
+1029 ERAHKLLKATIK